1 MVKKSIVLII
11 IVTLFIVI
19 YFTNQDN
26 DIEDVLDN
34 WFDEDDYHGI
44 ISNRP
49 EEKVGAWTI
58 GDKTFYIV
66 ESIRLDEENGPAVV
80 GQCVEVE
87 FDNNSI
93 TEIETTSQDRCNNLI

>member
-11 IVTLFIVI
+11 IVTLFILI

-26 DIEDVLDN
+26 DIEDVLDH
-34 WFDEDDYHGI
+34 WFDEDDFHGI
-44 ISNRP
+44 IYNRP
-49 EEKVGAWTI
+49 AEKVGAWVI